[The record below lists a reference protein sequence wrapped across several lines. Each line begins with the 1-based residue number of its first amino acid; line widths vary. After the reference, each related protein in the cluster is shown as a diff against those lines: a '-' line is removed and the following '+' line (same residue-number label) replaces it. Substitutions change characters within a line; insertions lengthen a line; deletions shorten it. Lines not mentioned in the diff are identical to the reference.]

1 MSDSVRTAACIVIFH
16 PEIGR
21 LLRSIESVI
30 GQVDEVLLIL
40 NSEKK
45 EIEDILR
52 QYSSIVLLGKEENEG
67 IAKAI
72 NYAIEYCYA
81 EGIEWLLTLDQD
93 SICPYNLVNR
103 YMDVIDENIGIV
115 TCGIEYNGQMVK
127 TEDQCNDIEECI
139 QSGSF
144 MNVKVANELGG
155 MDSKMFI
162 DQVDFEY
169 CYSGAIL
176 DLENSRKENYTSID
190 GNSLLKKPYGIYT
203 QIIENNSKKEEV
215 FEENLN
221 DEQKSFSLKT
231 FEDDLK
237 TLKGISRSTAK
248 LFRDSYY
255 ESESTI
261 EINML
266 KYGAKNKKQFKKAF
280 TNIAGKQFAE
290 YYDALEMLDIF
301 GTKEGKE

>member
-169 CYSGAIL
+169 CYRLRKAGYRIIQVPGLTLEHSLGDLKIKIVGPITFYIGNHSSIRKYYMARNALYCNLIHPEWRSKTFCIKKISGLII
-176 DLENSRKENYTSID
+176 K
-190 GNSLLKKPYGIYT
+190 SLLFEQDKRNKI
-203 QIIENNSKKEEV
+203 KAV
-215 FEENLN
+215 F
-221 DEQKSFSLKT
+221 
-231 FEDDLK
+231 
-237 TLKGISRSTAK
+237 KGIVDAHK
-248 LFRDSYY
+248 
-255 ESESTI
+255 
-261 EINML
+261 ML
-266 KYGAKNKKQFKKAF
+266 QNK
-280 TNIAGKQFAE
+280 
-290 YYDALEMLDIF
+290 
-301 GTKEGKE
+301 